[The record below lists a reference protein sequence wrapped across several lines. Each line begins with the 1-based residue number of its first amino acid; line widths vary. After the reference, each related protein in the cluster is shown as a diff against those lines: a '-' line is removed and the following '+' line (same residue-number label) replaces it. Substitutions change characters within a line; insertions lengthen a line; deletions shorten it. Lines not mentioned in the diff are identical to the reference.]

1 MSLLES
7 CPVELLEE
15 MLELQREKLR
25 KYNEWDNK
33 EGVLKTLILMEYIK
47 IELKVRELE
56 EELKKC

>member
-25 KYNEWDNK
+25 KYDEWENK

-56 EELKKC
+56 EELKK

>member
-25 KYNEWDNK
+25 KYDEWENK

>member
-7 CPVELLEE
+7 CTVELLEE
-15 MLELQREKLR
+15 MLKEQREMLR
-25 KYNEWDNK
+25 KYDEWDNR

>member
-7 CPVELLEE
+7 CSVELLED

-25 KYNEWDNK
+25 KYDEWDNK